1 MKPQLHAM
9 PKSHKAILSWAK
21 IQIVMN
27 TAASISNKAKPTRR
41 PSRSIIQP
49 PAQKPV
55 LANNAHQM

>member
-1 MKPQLHAM
+1 M

-27 TAASISNKAKPTRR
+27 TAASTSNTAKPTRR

-55 LANNAHQM
+55 VANSAHQI